1 MAISQTAFLSAN
13 IPGSYSAY
21 QNDSMEMADSSS
33 GMTSSSTTSSNPHQQ
48 NLIHQLL
55 SMTEDDLNK
64 LPAEGRQRMLLL
76 REQILQQ
83 GLS

>member
-1 MAISQTAFLSAN
+1 MVISQTALLSAN

-21 QNDSMEMADSSS
+21 QSDSMEMADPSSS
-33 GMTSSSTTSSNPHQQ
+33 SSAAASSNPHQQ

-64 LPAEGRQRMLLL
+64 LPPEGRQRMLLL